1 MYIWKYR
8 IIDKCIRGVE
18 GMLKTYCFTWNDGDK
33 TTVKDV
39 KRLDDTHNTYS
50 LYSADDTLIISIPIM
65 HIRSVMIVDERLTK
79 AEGSE

>member
-1 MYIWKYR
+1 
-8 IIDKCIRGVE
+8 
-18 GMLKTYCFTWNDGDK
+18 MLKTYCFTWNDGDK

-50 LYSADDTLIISIPIM
+50 VYAADDELVFSVPIM
-65 HIRSVMIVDERLTK
+65 HIHNVIIDTAKVFKVDDSLNK